1 MPECLLV
8 TAAANEFAEEI
19 ARLAKFPLP
28 VRICTSD
35 KDALDCYS
43 DQTVLFGEPGMIA
56 LILAK
61 MPSVDWVQSSWA
73 GVTPLLAI
81 DRRDYVLTGVKDAF
95 GPQMSEYVLGYLLAH
110 ELKVPERM
118 QAQRQREWLGVR
130 SGVLQGKRLG
140 IMGTGSIGRH
150 LAQTAASFGLSVTGL
165 SLSAAATPGFE
176 KVWPIDQLYEFLEE
190 IDYLVSTLPQTNQT
204 DNMLEAAALAKL
216 PAHAFFVNVGRSNVV
231 DDAALIDA
239 LQNEE
244 LAGAVLDVFDEE
256 PLPQGNPLWDA
267 PNLLITAHIAAISH
281 PALIVPI
288 FVENY
293 RRYMRKKP
301 LKFVIDFDAGY

>member
-1 MPECLLV
+1 MPERLL
-8 TAAANEFAEEI
+8 
-19 ARLAKFPLP
+19 
-28 VRICTSD
+28 
-35 KDALDCYS
+35 
-43 DQTVLFGEPGMIA
+43 
-56 LILAK
+56 
-61 MPSVDWVQSSWA
+61 
-73 GVTPLLAI
+73 
-81 DRRDYVLTGVKDAF
+81 
-95 GPQMSEYVLGYLLAH
+95 
-110 ELKVPERM
+110 
-118 QAQRQREWLGVR
+118 AQRQREWLGVR

-150 LAQTAASFGLSVTGL
+150 LAQTAASFGVSVTGL

-176 KVWPIDQLYEFLEE
+176 KVRPIDQLYEFLEE

-256 PLPQGNPLWDA
+256 PLPQGNPLWYA
-267 PNLLITAHIAAISH
+267 PNMLITAHIAAISH

-301 LKFVIDFDAGY
+301 LKYVIDFDAGY